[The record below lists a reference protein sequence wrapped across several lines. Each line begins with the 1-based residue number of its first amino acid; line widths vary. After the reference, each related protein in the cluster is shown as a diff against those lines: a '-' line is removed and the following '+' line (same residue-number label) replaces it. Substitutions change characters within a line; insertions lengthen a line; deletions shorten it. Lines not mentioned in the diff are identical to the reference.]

1 VVETTTSSA
10 ASLAFEDLQFGQEAR
25 FEALITAADV
35 DRFAELSGDVSPLHT
50 DQAFAAARGFGDRVV
65 HGAYLAALASRLCGM
80 VLPGRNGLLL
90 AMSLS
95 FAAPT
100 LVGTRVTVTGT
111 VDQLSHS
118 VRSAVL
124 KLAIVEALQRTPL
137 ARGRLTVGFTGSRS
151 HG

>member
-1 VVETTTSSA
+1 MVETTTSPA
-10 ASLAFEDLQFGQEAR
+10 ASFAFEDLHLGQEAG

-35 DRFAELSGDVSPLHT
+35 GRFAELSGDASPLHT
-50 DQAFAAARGFGDRVV
+50 DPAFAAARGFGDRVV

-80 VLPGRNGLLL
+80 ILPGRNGLLL

-111 VDQLSHS
+111 VDQLSHG
-118 VRSAVL
+118 VRSAVV
-124 KLAIVEALQRTPL
+124 KLAIVETTQRTPL
-137 ARGRLTVGFTGSRS
+137 ARGRLTVGFTEDRT